1 MQIGKITVGT
11 IDDWAPTPG
20 VVISWHP
27 TSAAVGNAR
36 LAPVSDVPVSYMQA
50 QHIRGVYEQDAA
62 GLDYSRQIIA
72 TCEVPGQCDIA
83 AMTPIE
89 AGLNT
94 QVTATSSGAASPIP
108 PTLSS
113 SPSTRVR

>member
-27 TSAAVGNAR
+27 TPAAVGKAR
-36 LAPVSDVPVSYMQA
+36 EAPVSSVPVSYMQA
-50 QHIRGVYEQDAA
+50 QHIRGVYEQDVA

-83 AMTPIE
+83 AMNE
-89 AGLNT
+89 AKAHANHE
-94 QVTATSSGAASPIP
+94 
-108 PTLSS
+108 
-113 SPSTRVR
+113 